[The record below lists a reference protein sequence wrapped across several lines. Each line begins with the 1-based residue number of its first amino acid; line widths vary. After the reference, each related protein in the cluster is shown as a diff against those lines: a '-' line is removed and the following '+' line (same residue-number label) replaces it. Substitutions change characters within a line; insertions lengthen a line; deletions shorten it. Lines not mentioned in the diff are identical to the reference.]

1 MRLCDD
7 KHDALVYDDRRD
19 DCPACDAMAVAADL
33 AARLATAENVRDVL
47 SDRVAAADERAED
60 LEAQLASA
68 KDGRIDAERE
78 LARQR
83 MTSRA

>member
-19 DCPACDAMAVAADL
+19 ECPACDERV
-33 AARLATAENVRDVL
+33 TT
-47 SDRVAAADERAED
+47 DRVRGKLALAVDERDALDNRVAD

-78 LARQR
+78 LAQQR